1 MTIRRKGRAYGERRA
16 WTAPVGYGL
25 DVTQPIAGYYRMR
38 LRSGSIK
45 AAIRIWYGPPLD
57 PVTGEVLDR
66 SYRWQ
71 AMANGE
77 YVDLDRVWPACATD
91 PITLPDYDFML
102 KRREWAQEHAPDSAY
117 AVVGKKY
124 DPLDPNEVLPF

>member
-1 MTIRRKGRAYGERRA
+1 MTIRRKGRAYGERRE
-16 WTAPVGYGL
+16 WNAPAGYGL
-25 DVTQPIAGYYRMR
+25 DVTTPVAGYYRMR
-38 LRSGSIK
+38 LRSGAIK
-45 AAIRIWYGPPLD
+45 SAVRVWFGPPLD

-71 AMANGE
+71 AMADGE
-77 YVDLDRVWPACATD
+77 YVDLDRVWPACAAD

-102 KRREWAQEHAPDSAY
+102 KRREWAREHAPDSAY
-117 AVVGKKY
+117 AHAGRKY